1 MSNTITPFIKRM
13 RTQGGTIYTFTSA
26 LEDIGLNI
34 SERSNNVKIS
44 NFALLNI
51 PPIEAP
57 STIDKNTFNV
67 FAPNGAFANFIGDD
81 SIKDGRVIIAESFQN
96 YALNF
101 EANLLNNPNYNA
113 NLLTTVSERVFWKWL
128 KETGAIRWS
137 KDSIGYFTEENTLDS
152 SVGYNSVVKYIGELS
167 AGSIRT
173 DKFGTYNET
182 YVLVPTS
189 HGQTFVFFKQV
200 EDENYYSNLSIGNGA
215 TNVLG
220 RENYTKPH
228 FDGLD
233 YKAVYDSTNSSTVVG
248 GYNTFYMN
256 DSSVYTP
263 GWWYTYESKTPS
275 PNSYLTD
282 DDTYIANNKLNT
294 QLKYENGGSSV
305 EFLRSNLDCMSI
317 EFNMDNLKIQYDD
330 PTLTFDKLAIED
342 SINNNFDFNAILLY
356 YTVYNKDYTKVL
368 ARNLLG
374 VLFLDTPSGNTSN
387 FPATSIIIP
396 SITKLQSG
404 PTGFGTSYSFKVN
417 IKSDNLGDD
426 TQAIIIDESTSAQTA
441 LTEWSDVFDNLSKS
455 LDILNKHT
463 QTINYISQQY
473 NQINDKQN
481 QIMQVDYLNNASGGL
496 KKLEFTLDLIANVD
510 YPYDTKS
517 SVEPSFVQIIDAL
530 GFPMGFSLVFNT
542 TWFITI
548 TSTIVSQTVKLK
560 ILYT

>member
-13 RTQGGTIYTFTSA
+13 RTQGGTIYTFSSA

-34 SERSNNVKIS
+34 SERNNSVKLS

-57 STIDKNTFNV
+57 ENINQNKFNV
-67 FAPNGAFANFIGDD
+67 FATNGAFKNFVNSN

-96 YALNF
+96 YALNL
-101 EANLLNNPNYNA
+101 ETNLLNSSSYNA
-113 NLLTTVSERVFWKWL
+113 NLQATVCERVFWKWL

-137 KDSIGYFTEENTLDS
+137 KDTDGYFTEENELDS
-152 SVGYNSVVKYIGELS
+152 SVGYSSVVKYIGELS

-189 HGQTFVFFKQV
+189 HGQTEVLFKQIT
-200 EDENYYSNLSIGNGA
+200 DENYNHNIAITGGA

-233 YKAVYDSTNSSTVVG
+233 YKAVYDYTNSSTSVG
-248 GYNTFYMN
+248 GYNTFYLN
-256 DSSVYTP
+256 DSAVYTP

-282 DDTYIANNKLNT
+282 DDSYMTTNKLNT
-294 QLKYENGGSSV
+294 QLKYVSGGSSI
-305 EFLRSNLDCMSI
+305 EFKRSNVDCLSL
-317 EFNMDNLKIQYDD
+317 EFDIDSLRTKYND
-330 PTLTFDKLAIED
+330 TSLTFDKLAIEN
-342 SINNNFDFNAILLY
+342 SINDNFDFNAILLY
-356 YTVYNKDYTKVL
+356 YTVYNKDVTKVL

-374 VLFLDTPSGNTSN
+374 ILFLDAPSGNTSN
-387 FPATSIIIP
+387 FPATSITIP

-426 TQAIIIDESTSAQTA
+426 TQAIIMDESTSAQTA
-441 LTEWSDVFDNLSKS
+441 LNDWGEVFDNLGKS
-455 LDILNKHT
+455 LAILNKHT
-463 QTINYISQQY
+463 QTINYITQQY

-481 QIMQVDYLNNASGGL
+481 QILLFDYLNNASGL
-496 KKLEFTLDLIANVD
+496 KKLLVTLTLIANQD
-510 YPYDTKS
+510 FQYDTKS
-517 SVEPSFVQIIDAL
+517 SIEPDFIQVIDSL
-530 GFPMGFSLVFNT
+530 GFPIGWSLSLNT
-542 TWFITI
+542 TWFINI
-548 TSTIVSQTVKLK
+548 TSTQATQDVKLK